1 MSVLLAVNGTLMRG
15 LELCKNME
23 DAGAEFVKEDATAP
37 CYRLWSVNDNN
48 PAMLKVKEGGVS
60 VHLEVWEVPEAGL
73 ADILKKE
80 PPGLSI
86 GKVQLKDGSYVLGVI
101 AEPWV
106 VEGMKDISQ
115 FQGWR
120 SYIARKA

>member
-48 PAMLKVKEGGVS
+48 PAMLKDFEILGDLFNIEPNVIKVVPVIIPRYPLNIVLGTTIVS
-60 VHLEVWEVPEAGL
+60 V
-73 ADILKKE
+73 I
-80 PPGLSI
+80 S
-86 GKVQLKDGSYVLGVI
+86 
-101 AEPWV
+101 AEFFV
-106 VEGMKDISQ
+106 HS
-115 FQGWR
+115 
-120 SYIARKA
+120 

>member
-23 DAGAEFVKEDATAP
+23 DAGAKFVKDDSTAP

-48 PAMLKVKEGGVS
+48 PAMLKVKEGGIS
-60 VHLEVWEVPEAGL
+60 VLLEVWSVPKAGL
-73 ADILKKE
+73 ADILQKE
-80 PPGLSI
+80 PPGLCI
-86 GKVQLKDGSYVLGVI
+86 GKVQLNDGSYVLGVI

-115 FQGWR
+115 YRGWR
-120 SYIARKA
+120 NYIASNA

>member
-120 SYIARKA
+120 NYIASKA

>member
-23 DAGAEFVKEDATAP
+23 DAGAKFVKEDSTAP

-48 PAMLKVKEGGVS
+48 PAMLKVKEGGIS
-60 VHLEVWEVPEAGL
+60 VLLEVWSVPKAGL
-73 ADILKKE
+73 ADILQKE
-80 PPGLSI
+80 PPGLCI
-86 GKVQLKDGSYVLGVI
+86 GKVQLNDGSYVLGVI

-115 FQGWR
+115 DRGWR
-120 SYIARKA
+120 NYIASNA

>member
-23 DAGAEFVKEDATAP
+23 DAGAKFVKEDSTAP

-48 PAMLKVKEGGVS
+48 PAMLKVKEGGIS
-60 VHLEVWEVPEAGL
+60 VLLEVWSVPKAGL
-73 ADILKKE
+73 ADILQKE

-86 GKVQLKDGSYVLGVI
+86 GKVQLNDGSYVLGVI

-115 FQGWR
+115 YRGWR
-120 SYIARKA
+120 NYIASNA

>member
-1 MSVLLAVNGTLMRG
+1 MRG

-73 ADILKKE
+73 ADILKKRAA
-80 PPGLSI
+80 G
-86 GKVQLKDGSYVLGVI
+86 
-101 AEPWV
+101 A
-106 VEGMKDISQ
+106 
-115 FQGWR
+115 
-120 SYIARKA
+120 

>member
-23 DAGAEFVKEDATAP
+23 DAGAKFVKEDSTAP

-48 PAMLKVKEGGVS
+48 PAMLKVKEGGIS
-60 VHLEVWEVPEAGL
+60 VLLEVWSVPKAGL
-73 ADILKKE
+73 ADILQKE
-80 PPGLSI
+80 PPGLCI
-86 GKVQLKDGSYVLGVI
+86 GKVQLNDGSYVLGVI

-115 FQGWR
+115 YRGWR
-120 SYIARKA
+120 NYIASKA

>member
-23 DAGAEFVKEDATAP
+23 DAGAKFVREDATAP

-48 PAMLKVKEGGVS
+48 PAMLQVREGGVS
-60 VHLEVWEVPEAGL
+60 VMLEVWEVPKAGL
-73 ADILKKE
+73 ADILMKE

-86 GKVQLKDGSYVLGVI
+86 GKVRLKDGSYVLGVI

-106 VEGMKDISQ
+106 VEGMKEISK

-120 SYIARKA
+120 NYIAKKA

>member
-23 DAGAEFVKEDATAP
+23 DAGAKFVKEDSTAP

-48 PAMLKVKEGGVS
+48 PAMLKVKEGGIS
-60 VHLEVWEVPEAGL
+60 VLLEVWSVPKAGL
-73 ADILKKE
+73 ADILQKE
-80 PPGLSI
+80 PPGLCI
-86 GKVQLKDGSYVLGVI
+86 GKVQLNDGSYVLGVI

-115 FQGWR
+115 YCGWR
-120 SYIARKA
+120 NYIASNA

>member
-23 DAGAEFVKEDATAP
+23 DAGAKFVKEDSTAP

-48 PAMLKVKEGGVS
+48 PAMLKVKEGGIS
-60 VHLEVWEVPEAGL
+60 VLLEVWSVPKTGL
-73 ADILKKE
+73 ADILQKE
-80 PPGLSI
+80 PPGLCI
-86 GKVQLKDGSYVLGVI
+86 GKVQLNDGSYVLGVI

-115 FQGWR
+115 YRGWR
-120 SYIARKA
+120 NYIASKA

>member
-106 VEGMKDISQ
+106 IEGMKDISQ

-120 SYIARKA
+120 SYIASKA

>member
-23 DAGAEFVKEDATAP
+23 DAGAKFVKEDSTAP

-48 PAMLKVKEGGVS
+48 PAMLKVKEGGIS
-60 VHLEVWEVPEAGL
+60 VLLEVWSVPKAGL
-73 ADILKKE
+73 ADILQKE
-80 PPGLSI
+80 PPGLCI
-86 GKVQLKDGSYVLGVI
+86 GKVQLNDGSYVLGVI

-115 FQGWR
+115 YRGWR
-120 SYIARKA
+120 NYIASNA